1 MYLLCAKSADWSA
14 NCPVMDGGG
23 GDKWDNPF
31 LGGNNSPAAALE
43 HRGAVALGGRVV
55 RMSHRSGDQLAGGV
69 FGFEAR
75 FGEGEKV
82 SWGKKW
88 GFDLNP
94 AVLT

>member
-1 MYLLCAKSADWSA
+1 MGEEGINGINGITL
-14 NCPVMDGGG
+14 
-23 GDKWDNPF
+23 F